1 MSVQL
6 TVNGRVLNVDADPS
20 TPLLYVLRNDAA
32 INSAKYGCGAGQCGA
47 CAVLLDDQV
56 VLSCSLPV
64 GSVKGNIK
72 TLESY
77 ENDRTLSALNKAF
90 IAEQAVQCGY
100 CISGMMVRAKTLL
113 DKNKRPSVQQIKET
127 LQGHLCRCGTHTR
140 IIKAIQRASQELSA

>member
-64 GSVKGNIK
+64 GSLKGNIK

>member
-1 MSVQL
+1 M
-6 TVNGRVLNVDADPS
+6 
-20 TPLLYVLRNDAA
+20 
-32 INSAKYGCGAGQCGA
+32 INSAKYGCGVGQCGA

-56 VLSCSLPV
+56 VLSCTLPV
-64 GSVKGNIK
+64 GNVKGNIK

-77 ENDRTLSALNKAF
+77 ESDRTLNALNKAF

-100 CISGMMVRAKTLL
+100 CISGMMIRAKSLL
-113 DKNKRPSVQQIKET
+113 DVNKHPSVQQIKDT

>member
-1 MSVQL
+1 MAVKL
-6 TVNGRVLNVDADPS
+6 TVNGQSLEVDVDPS
-20 TPLLYVLRNDAA
+20 TPLLYVLRNDAM
-32 INSAKYGCGAGQCGA
+32 INSAKYGCGVGQCGA

-56 VLSCSLPV
+56 VLSCTLPV
-64 GSVKGNIK
+64 GNVKGNIK

-77 ENDRTLSALNKAF
+77 ESDRTLNALNKAF

-100 CISGMMVRAKTLL
+100 CISGMMIRAKSLL
-113 DKNKRPSVQQIKET
+113 DVNKHPSIQQIKDT

>member
-6 TVNGRVLNVDADPS
+6 TVNGQTLNVDVDPS
-20 TPLLYVLRNDAA
+20 TPLLYVLRNDAS

-47 CAVLLDDQV
+47 CAVLMDEQV

-64 GSVKGNIK
+64 GRVKGKIK

-77 ENDRTLSALNKAF
+77 ENDQTLSALNKAF

-100 CISGMMVRAKTLL
+100 CISGMMIRAKTLL
-113 DKNKRPSVQQIKET
+113 DKNKRPTVQQIKES
-127 LQGHLCRCGTHTR
+127 LQQHLCRCGTHTR

>member
-6 TVNGRVLNVDADPS
+6 TVNGQALNVDVDPS
-20 TPLLYVLRNDAA
+20 TPLLYVLRNDAS

-47 CAVLLDDQV
+47 CAVLMDEQV

-64 GSVKGNIK
+64 GSVKGKIK

-77 ENDRTLSALNKAF
+77 ENDPTLSALNKAF

-100 CISGMMVRAKTLL
+100 CISGMMIRAKTLL
-113 DKNKRPSVQQIKET
+113 DKNKRPTVQQIKES

>member
-6 TVNGRVLNVDADPS
+6 TVNGQTLNVDVDPS
-20 TPLLYVLRNDAA
+20 TPLLYVLRNDAS

-47 CAVLLDDQV
+47 CAVLMDEQV

-64 GSVKGNIK
+64 GSAKGKIK

-100 CISGMMVRAKTLL
+100 CISGVMIRTKTLL
-113 DKNKRPSVQQIKET
+113 DKNKRPSVKQIKES

>member
-1 MSVQL
+1 MAVQL
-6 TVNGRVLNVDADPS
+6 TVNGQALALDVDPS
-20 TPLLYVLRNDAA
+20 TPLLYILRNDASV
-32 INSAKYGCGAGQCGA
+32 NSAKYGCGAGQCGA

-56 VLSCSLPV
+56 ILSCTLPV

-77 ENDRTLSALNKAF
+77 EDDRTLSTLNKAF

-100 CISGMMVRAKTLL
+100 CISGIMIRAKPLL
-113 DKNKRPSVQQIKET
+113 DKNKHPSIQQIKET

-140 IIKAIQRASQELSA
+140 IIKAIQRASRELSA

>member
-6 TVNGRVLNVDADPS
+6 TVNGQTLNVDVDPS
-20 TPLLYVLRNDAA
+20 TPLLYVLRNDAS

-47 CAVLLDDQV
+47 CAVLMDEQV

-64 GSVKGNIK
+64 GSAKGKIK

-100 CISGMMVRAKTLL
+100 CISGVMIRAKTLL
-113 DKNKRPSVQQIKET
+113 DKNKRPSVQQIKES

>member
-1 MSVQL
+1 MAVKL
-6 TVNGRVLNVDADPS
+6 TVNGQSLEVDVDPS
-20 TPLLYVLRNDAA
+20 TPLLYVLRNDAM
-32 INSAKYGCGAGQCGA
+32 INSAKYGCGVGQCGA

-56 VLSCSLPV
+56 VLSCTLPV
-64 GSVKGNIK
+64 GNVKGNIK

-77 ENDRTLSALNKAF
+77 ESDRTLNALNKAF

-100 CISGMMVRAKTLL
+100 CISGMMIRAKSLL
-113 DKNKRPSVQQIKET
+113 DVNKHPSVQQIKDT